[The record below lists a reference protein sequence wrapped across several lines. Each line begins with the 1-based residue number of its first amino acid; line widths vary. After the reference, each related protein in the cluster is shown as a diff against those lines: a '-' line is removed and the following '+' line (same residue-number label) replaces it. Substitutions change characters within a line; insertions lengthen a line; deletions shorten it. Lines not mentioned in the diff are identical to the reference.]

1 MSNGIGKNPLNDI
14 SKVYLEQ
21 VGKKKKKKDD
31 SYLETDMKKRQENN
45 EKAREDM
52 KKMGTS
58 MKNPHFEQKQFGWD
72 SVNSMTKAYRAM
84 QEGIRDEDPE
94 KGTEERKKR
103 LEKKRGM
110 KMDDHPQY
118 KKEEVEL
125 DENRRAA
132 RAAGGSKDDRKKQ
145 PDPSKDGFTG
155 IGNMSI
161 DQIRKMS
168 ARIDK
173 EKKEKDQKKSV
184 NEDAFD
190 PGLVDRK
197 RNRKKDPAPTSPS
210 KNADVPNVNAK
221 PSAGGS
227 GSMGPMTSGGPGMSA
242 IKAKPLATLNRG
254 KKGDGYLGPT
264 LSVGGYRV
272 GIPNPIRKEAL
283 DPVGKEDGDVN
294 NDGKKDSTDSY
305 LMKRRKA
312 IGSAMRKRL
321 KEERASLSEVM
332 TDKED
337 EKKVVEKKVN
347 NTVVI
352 NPKLSEAVEEL
363 GGEVLEMVEID
374 EMNQGP
380 STPAKKY
387 DGKFMPNPGAGRPG
401 KVRLKPGTPASNLR
415 LAHKEYSDWRS
426 DLSEDDLQE
435 IDVKGM
441 VKGALKAGDKVMKT
455 PVGRAVGNLL
465 KPVGPGSGTARPS
478 VRVQDRIRKN
488 QAGMES
494 VEVDGETIDERTRYA
509 KETGKDP
516 QTGKPSEKGGTRTG
530 KSAFDQVS
538 REMRK
543 TGGVMSSR
551 GKGIQPQG
559 KKKEKGKK
567 GYKGVTPVDKIR
579 NRLSQKRKEQPNPYR
594 ARAGESD

>member
-118 KKEEVEL
+118 
-125 DENRRAA
+125 A
-132 RAAGGSKDDRKKQ
+132 
-145 PDPSKDGFTG
+145 
-155 IGNMSI
+155 
-161 DQIRKMS
+161 
-168 ARIDK
+168 
-173 EKKEKDQKKSV
+173 
-184 NEDAFD
+184 
-190 PGLVDRK
+190 
-197 RNRKKDPAPTSPS
+197 
-210 KNADVPNVNAK
+210 
-221 PSAGGS
+221 
-227 GSMGPMTSGGPGMSA
+227 
-242 IKAKPLATLNRG
+242 
-254 KKGDGYLGPT
+254 
-264 LSVGGYRV
+264 
-272 GIPNPIRKEAL
+272 KEAL

-294 NDGKKDSTDSY
+294 NDGKKDDTDSY

-312 IGSAMRKRL
+312 IGSAMKKRL
-321 KEERASLSEVM
+321 KEERAALSEVM

-337 EKKVVEKKVN
+337 EKKVVEKRINNKV
-347 NTVVI
+347 TI

-380 STPAKKY
+380 STPVKKY

-441 VKGALKAGDKVMKT
+441 VKGALKAGDKLMKT
-455 PVGRAVGNLL
+455 PVGKAVGNVL
-465 KPVGPGSGTARPS
+465 KPVGSGSGTARPS

-488 QAGMES
+488 QAGMEA

-509 KETGKDP
+509 KETGKDYK
-516 QTGKPSEKGGTRTG
+516 TGNPSEKGGTRTG
-530 KSAFDQVS
+530 KTPFDKVS

-579 NRLSQKRKEQPNPYR
+579 NRLAQKRKEQPNPYR

>member
-103 LEKKRGM
+103 LEKKRDM
-110 KMDDHPQY
+110 KLDDHPQY
-118 KKEEVEL
+118 
-125 DENRRAA
+125 A
-132 RAAGGSKDDRKKQ
+132 
-145 PDPSKDGFTG
+145 
-155 IGNMSI
+155 
-161 DQIRKMS
+161 
-168 ARIDK
+168 
-173 EKKEKDQKKSV
+173 
-184 NEDAFD
+184 
-190 PGLVDRK
+190 
-197 RNRKKDPAPTSPS
+197 
-210 KNADVPNVNAK
+210 
-221 PSAGGS
+221 
-227 GSMGPMTSGGPGMSA
+227 
-242 IKAKPLATLNRG
+242 
-254 KKGDGYLGPT
+254 
-264 LSVGGYRV
+264 
-272 GIPNPIRKEAL
+272 KEAL

-294 NDGKKDSTDSY
+294 NDGKKDDTDSY

-312 IGSAMRKRL
+312 IGSAMKKRL

-363 GGEVLEMVEID
+363 GGEVLEMVEVD
-374 EMNQGP
+374 EGNAGP
-380 STPAKKY
+380 STPVKQY

-426 DLSEDDLQE
+426 DLQEGPYVVTNADKKGNTPAYQGLKAGKLNAKTGKPLYVAAPHLKLANSHELEGDDLQE

-441 VKGALKAGDKVMKT
+441 VKGALDKGAEVMKKN
-455 PVGRAVGNLL
+455 PVGRAVSNVL
-465 KPVGPGSGTARPS
+465 KPVGSGSGTARPS

-488 QAGMES
+488 QAGMEA

-516 QTGKPSEKGGTRTG
+516 QTGKESKKGGTRDG

>member
-1 MSNGIGKNPLNDI
+1 LNDI

-21 VGKKKKKKDD
+21 VGKKKKKDD

-45 EKAREDM
+45 EKARKDM
-52 KKMGTS
+52 EKMGTS

-110 KMDDHPQY
+110 KLDDHPQY
-118 KKEEVEL
+118 KKEKVE
-125 DENRRAA
+125 EMI
-132 RAAGGSKDDRKKQ
+132 
-145 PDPSKDGFTG
+145 DPKGA
-155 IGNMSI
+155 
-161 DQIRKMS
+161 
-168 ARIDK
+168 ARIDASKRKKEETRDEK
-173 EKKEKDQKKSV
+173 EKRLMLGKYSPAVRYAKK
-184 NEDAFD
+184 
-190 PGLVDRK
+190 
-197 RNRKKDPAPTSPS
+197 TQ
-210 KNADVPNVNAK
+210 
-221 PSAGGS
+221 
-227 GSMGPMTSGGPGMSA
+227 
-242 IKAKPLATLNRG
+242 
-254 KKGDGYLGPT
+254 
-264 LSVGGYRV
+264 
-272 GIPNPIRKEAL
+272 KEAL

-312 IGSAMRKRL
+312 IGSAMKKRL

-337 EKKVVEKKVN
+337 EKKVVEKRINNKV
-347 NTVVI
+347 TI

-380 STPAKKY
+380 STPVKKY

-435 IDVKGM
+435 IDIKGM

-455 PVGRAVGNLL
+455 PVGKAIGDVL
-465 KPVGPGSGTARPS
+465 KPVGSGSGTARPS

-488 QAGMES
+488 QAGMEA

-594 ARAGESD
+594 TRAGESD

>member
-21 VGKKKKKKDD
+21 VGKKKKKDD

-110 KMDDHPQY
+110 KLDDHPQY
-118 KKEEVEL
+118 KKEKVE
-125 DENRRAA
+125 EMI
-132 RAAGGSKDDRKKQ
+132 
-145 PDPSKDGFTG
+145 DPKGA
-155 IGNMSI
+155 
-161 DQIRKMS
+161 
-168 ARIDK
+168 ARIDASKRKKEETRDEK
-173 EKKEKDQKKSV
+173 EKRLMLGKYSPAVRYAKK
-184 NEDAFD
+184 
-190 PGLVDRK
+190 
-197 RNRKKDPAPTSPS
+197 TQ
-210 KNADVPNVNAK
+210 
-221 PSAGGS
+221 
-227 GSMGPMTSGGPGMSA
+227 
-242 IKAKPLATLNRG
+242 
-254 KKGDGYLGPT
+254 
-264 LSVGGYRV
+264 
-272 GIPNPIRKEAL
+272 KEAL

-312 IGSAMRKRL
+312 IGSAMKKRL

-337 EKKVVEKKVN
+337 EKKVVEKRINNKV
-347 NTVVI
+347 TI

-380 STPAKKY
+380 STPVKKY

-435 IDVKGM
+435 IDIKGM

-455 PVGRAVGNLL
+455 PVGKAIGDVL
-465 KPVGPGSGTARPS
+465 KPVGSGSGTARPS

-488 QAGMES
+488 QAGMEA

-594 ARAGESD
+594 TRAGESD

>member
-118 KKEEVEL
+118 KKE
-125 DENRRAA
+125 
-132 RAAGGSKDDRKKQ
+132 
-145 PDPSKDGFTG
+145 
-155 IGNMSI
+155 
-161 DQIRKMS
+161 
-168 ARIDK
+168 
-173 EKKEKDQKKSV
+173 KDQKKSV

-197 RNRKKDPAPTSPS
+197 RIEKDRPKDKVSQAPSDAS
-210 KNADVPNVNAK
+210 KNIDTRPPADFDK
-221 PSAGGS
+221 KQGGKNTI
-227 GSMGPMTSGGPGMSA
+227 GPGTSGGPGMSA

-254 KKGDGYLGPT
+254 EKGDGFLGPT
-264 LSVGGYRV
+264 ITIGKKRI
-272 GIPNPIRKEAL
+272 GIPNISPIRNEAL

-294 NDGKKDSTDSY
+294 NDGKKDDTDSY

-312 IGSAMRKRL
+312 IGSAMKKRL
-321 KEERASLSEVM
+321 KEERAALSEVM

-337 EKKVVEKKVN
+337 EKKVVEKRINNKV
-347 NTVVI
+347 TI

-380 STPAKKY
+380 STPVKKY

-415 LAHKEYSDWRS
+415 LAHTEYSDWRS

-435 IDVKGM
+435 IDIKGM

-455 PVGRAVGNLL
+455 PVGKAVSDVL
-465 KPVGPGSGTARPS
+465 KPVGSGSGTARPS

-488 QAGMES
+488 QAGMEA

-516 QTGKPSEKGGTRTG
+516 QTGKESKKGGTRDG

-594 ARAGESD
+594 TRAGESD

>member
-21 VGKKKKKKDD
+21 VGKKKKKDD

-45 EKAREDM
+45 EKARKDM
-52 KKMGTS
+52 EKMGTS

-118 KKEEVEL
+118 
-125 DENRRAA
+125 A
-132 RAAGGSKDDRKKQ
+132 
-145 PDPSKDGFTG
+145 
-155 IGNMSI
+155 
-161 DQIRKMS
+161 
-168 ARIDK
+168 
-173 EKKEKDQKKSV
+173 
-184 NEDAFD
+184 
-190 PGLVDRK
+190 
-197 RNRKKDPAPTSPS
+197 
-210 KNADVPNVNAK
+210 
-221 PSAGGS
+221 
-227 GSMGPMTSGGPGMSA
+227 
-242 IKAKPLATLNRG
+242 
-254 KKGDGYLGPT
+254 
-264 LSVGGYRV
+264 
-272 GIPNPIRKEAL
+272 KEAL

-294 NDGKKDSTDSY
+294 NDGKKDDTDSY

-312 IGSAMRKRL
+312 IGSAMKKRL
-321 KEERASLSEVM
+321 KEERAALSEVM

-347 NTVVI
+347 NTVTI

-380 STPAKKY
+380 STPVKKY

-426 DLSEDDLQE
+426 DLQEGPMIITNADVKGNTKAFQNYKAGMKSKITGKPMYQLAPHVKLANSHELEGDDLQE

-441 VKGALKAGDKVMKT
+441 VKGALDKGAGFMKKN
-455 PVGRAVGNLL
+455 PVGKAVGDVL
-465 KPVGPGSGTARPS
+465 KPVGSGSGTARPS

-488 QAGMES
+488 QAGMEA

-509 KETGKDP
+509 KETGKDYK
-516 QTGKPSEKGGTRTG
+516 TGNPSEKGGTRTG
-530 KSAFDQVS
+530 KTPFDKVS

-579 NRLSQKRKEQPNPYR
+579 NRLAQKRKEQPNPYR

>member
-45 EKAREDM
+45 EKARKDM
-52 KKMGTS
+52 EKMGTS

-118 KKEEVEL
+118 
-125 DENRRAA
+125 A
-132 RAAGGSKDDRKKQ
+132 
-145 PDPSKDGFTG
+145 
-155 IGNMSI
+155 
-161 DQIRKMS
+161 
-168 ARIDK
+168 
-173 EKKEKDQKKSV
+173 
-184 NEDAFD
+184 
-190 PGLVDRK
+190 
-197 RNRKKDPAPTSPS
+197 
-210 KNADVPNVNAK
+210 
-221 PSAGGS
+221 
-227 GSMGPMTSGGPGMSA
+227 
-242 IKAKPLATLNRG
+242 
-254 KKGDGYLGPT
+254 
-264 LSVGGYRV
+264 
-272 GIPNPIRKEAL
+272 KEAL

-294 NDGKKDSTDSY
+294 NDGKKDDTDSY

-312 IGSAMRKRL
+312 IGSAMKKRL

-337 EKKVVEKKVN
+337 EKKVVEKRINNKV
-347 NTVVI
+347 TI

-380 STPAKKY
+380 STSVKQ
-387 DGKFMPNPGAGRPG
+387 
-401 KVRLKPGTPASNLR
+401 
-415 LAHKEYSDWRS
+415 KEYSDWRS
-426 DLSEDDLQE
+426 DLQEGPMIITNADVKGNTKAFQNYKAGMKSKITGKPMYQLAPHVKLANSHELEGDDLQE

-455 PVGRAVGNLL
+455 PVGKAIGNVL
-465 KPVGPGSGTARPS
+465 KPVGSGSGTARPS

-594 ARAGESD
+594 TRAGESD

>member
-118 KKEEVEL
+118 
-125 DENRRAA
+125 A
-132 RAAGGSKDDRKKQ
+132 
-145 PDPSKDGFTG
+145 
-155 IGNMSI
+155 
-161 DQIRKMS
+161 
-168 ARIDK
+168 
-173 EKKEKDQKKSV
+173 
-184 NEDAFD
+184 
-190 PGLVDRK
+190 
-197 RNRKKDPAPTSPS
+197 
-210 KNADVPNVNAK
+210 
-221 PSAGGS
+221 
-227 GSMGPMTSGGPGMSA
+227 
-242 IKAKPLATLNRG
+242 
-254 KKGDGYLGPT
+254 
-264 LSVGGYRV
+264 
-272 GIPNPIRKEAL
+272 KEAL

-294 NDGKKDSTDSY
+294 NDGKKDDTDSY

-312 IGSAMRKRL
+312 IGSAMKKRL
-321 KEERASLSEVM
+321 KEERAALSEVM

-347 NTVVI
+347 NTVTI

-380 STPAKKY
+380 STPVKKY

-441 VKGALKAGDKVMKT
+441 VKGALKAGDKLMKT
-455 PVGRAVGNLL
+455 PVGKAVGNVL
-465 KPVGPGSGTARPS
+465 KPVGSGSGTARPS

-488 QAGMES
+488 QAGMEA

-579 NRLSQKRKEQPNPYR
+579 NRLAQKRKEQPNPYR

>member
-1 MSNGIGKNPLNDI
+1 
-14 SKVYLEQ
+14 
-21 VGKKKKKKDD
+21 
-31 SYLETDMKKRQENN
+31 
-45 EKAREDM
+45 
-52 KKMGTS
+52 
-58 MKNPHFEQKQFGWD
+58 
-72 SVNSMTKAYRAM
+72 
-84 QEGIRDEDPE
+84 
-94 KGTEERKKR
+94 
-103 LEKKRGM
+103 
-110 KMDDHPQY
+110 
-118 KKEEVEL
+118 
-125 DENRRAA
+125 
-132 RAAGGSKDDRKKQ
+132 
-145 PDPSKDGFTG
+145 
-155 IGNMSI
+155 MSI

-197 RNRKKDPAPTSPS
+197 RREQDRPKDKVQRAPSDAS
-210 KNADVPNVNAK
+210 R
-221 PSAGGS
+221 GS
-227 GSMGPMTSGGPGMSA
+227 GSMGGNVKQDPKKNVTPNTSGNASMGPMTSGGPGMSA

-294 NDGKKDSTDSY
+294 NDGKKDDTDSY

-312 IGSAMRKRL
+312 IGSAMKKRL

-363 GGEVLEMVEID
+363 GGEVLEMVEVD
-374 EMNQGP
+374 EGNAGP
-380 STPAKKY
+380 STPVKQY

-426 DLSEDDLQE
+426 DLQEGPYVVTNADKKGNTPAYQGLMKGAKNKVTGKPLYVAAPHLKLANSHELEGDDLQE
-435 IDVKGM
+435 IDIKGM

-455 PVGRAVGNLL
+455 PVGKAIGNVL
-465 KPVGPGSGTARPS
+465 KPVGSGSGTARPS

-488 QAGMES
+488 QAGMEA

-516 QTGKPSEKGGTRTG
+516 QTGKPSEKGGTRDG

-579 NRLSQKRKEQPNPYR
+579 NRLAQKRKEQPNPYR

>member
-21 VGKKKKKKDD
+21 VGKKKKKDD

-45 EKAREDM
+45 EKARKDM
-52 KKMGTS
+52 EKMGTS

-110 KMDDHPQY
+110 KLDDHPQY
-118 KKEEVEL
+118 KKEKVE
-125 DENRRAA
+125 EMI
-132 RAAGGSKDDRKKQ
+132 
-145 PDPSKDGFTG
+145 DPKGA
-155 IGNMSI
+155 
-161 DQIRKMS
+161 
-168 ARIDK
+168 ARIDASK
-173 EKKEKDQKKSV
+173 RKKEETQDEKDKRLMMGKYSPAVRYAKK
-184 NEDAFD
+184 
-190 PGLVDRK
+190 
-197 RNRKKDPAPTSPS
+197 TQQ
-210 KNADVPNVNAK
+210 
-221 PSAGGS
+221 
-227 GSMGPMTSGGPGMSA
+227 
-242 IKAKPLATLNRG
+242 
-254 KKGDGYLGPT
+254 
-264 LSVGGYRV
+264 
-272 GIPNPIRKEAL
+272 EAL

-305 LMKRRKA
+305 LMKRRNA
-312 IGSAMRKRL
+312 IGKAMKKRL

-380 STPAKKY
+380 STPVKKY

-435 IDVKGM
+435 IEIKGI

-455 PVGRAVGNLL
+455 PVGKAVSDVL
-465 KPVGPGSGTARPS
+465 KPVGSGSGTARPS

-488 QAGMES
+488 QAGMEA

-579 NRLSQKRKEQPNPYR
+579 NRLSQKRKEQPNPYK

>member
-118 KKEEVEL
+118 
-125 DENRRAA
+125 A
-132 RAAGGSKDDRKKQ
+132 
-145 PDPSKDGFTG
+145 
-155 IGNMSI
+155 
-161 DQIRKMS
+161 
-168 ARIDK
+168 
-173 EKKEKDQKKSV
+173 
-184 NEDAFD
+184 
-190 PGLVDRK
+190 
-197 RNRKKDPAPTSPS
+197 
-210 KNADVPNVNAK
+210 
-221 PSAGGS
+221 
-227 GSMGPMTSGGPGMSA
+227 
-242 IKAKPLATLNRG
+242 
-254 KKGDGYLGPT
+254 
-264 LSVGGYRV
+264 
-272 GIPNPIRKEAL
+272 KEAL

-294 NDGKKDSTDSY
+294 NDGKKDDTDSY

-312 IGSAMRKRL
+312 IGSAMKKRL
-321 KEERASLSEVM
+321 KEERAALSEVM

-347 NTVVI
+347 NTVTI

-380 STPAKKY
+380 STPVKKY

-441 VKGALKAGDKVMKT
+441 VKGALKAGDKLMKT
-455 PVGRAVGNLL
+455 PVGKAVGNVL
-465 KPVGPGSGTARPS
+465 KPVGSGSDTARPS

-488 QAGMES
+488 QAGMEA

-509 KETGKDP
+509 KETGKDYK
-516 QTGKPSEKGGTRTG
+516 TGNPSEKGGTRTG
-530 KSAFDQVS
+530 KTPFDKVS

-579 NRLSQKRKEQPNPYR
+579 NRLAQKRKEQPNPYR

>member
-45 EKAREDM
+45 EKARKDM
-52 KKMGTS
+52 EKMGTS

-132 RAAGGSKDDRKKQ
+132 RAAGGSKDDSKKQ

-173 EKKEKDQKKSV
+173 EKKEKTQ
-184 NEDAFD
+184 
-190 PGLVDRK
+190 
-197 RNRKKDPAPTSPS
+197 
-210 KNADVPNVNAK
+210 
-221 PSAGGS
+221 
-227 GSMGPMTSGGPGMSA
+227 
-242 IKAKPLATLNRG
+242 
-254 KKGDGYLGPT
+254 
-264 LSVGGYRV
+264 
-272 GIPNPIRKEAL
+272 KEAL

-294 NDGKKDSTDSY
+294 NDGKKDDTDSY
-305 LMKRRKA
+305 LMKRRRA
-312 IGSAMRKRL
+312 IGSAMKKRL

-380 STPAKKY
+380 STPVKKY

-426 DLSEDDLQE
+426 DLQEGPMIITNADVKGNTKAFQNYKAGMKSKITGKPLYQLAPHVKLANSHELEGDDLQE

-441 VKGALKAGDKVMKT
+441 VKGALDKGAGFMKKN
-455 PVGRAVGNLL
+455 PVGKVVSDVL
-465 KPVGPGSGTARPS
+465 KPVGSGSGTARPS

-488 QAGMES
+488 QAGMEA

-594 ARAGESD
+594 TRAGESD